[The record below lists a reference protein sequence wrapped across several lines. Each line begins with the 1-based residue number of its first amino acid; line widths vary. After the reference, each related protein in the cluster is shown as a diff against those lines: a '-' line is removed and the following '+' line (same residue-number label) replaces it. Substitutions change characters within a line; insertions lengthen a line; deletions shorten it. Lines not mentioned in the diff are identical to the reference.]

1 MGSATVKDI
10 AAIINGFAPEN
21 MAADFDNTGFQIGNI
36 NTLVTGIV
44 ISLDCTSA
52 VIDFASD
59 NGCNLII
66 THHPLIF
73 SPLKAVRN
81 DDAVGSM
88 VIRLIE
94 NNTALYSMHTNF
106 DRADDGTDDI
116 LAQAIGL
123 KEVERL
129 EKNII
134 DGKSAGFGRIGKLD
148 GIRAD
153 ELKKRLK
160 NAVGGDV
167 IMTADDNKIINV
179 AASAAGAGGS
189 FSDLALSLGADIF
202 ITGEMNYHTALD
214 AKRMGM
220 DIMLCSHQRSEQISL
235 NILKST
241 LQKALFGVKYDI
253 RVILAPFEPLWH

>member
-10 AAIINGFAPEN
+10 AAIVNGFAPESI
-21 MAADFDNTGFQIGNI
+21 AADFDNTGFQIGNI
-36 NTLVTGIV
+36 NKLVTGIV

-52 VIDFASD
+52 VVDFAA
-59 NGCNLII
+59 NNKCNLII

-73 SPLKAVRN
+73 SPLKAVRSN
-81 DDAVGSM
+81 DAVGS
-88 VIRLIE
+88 VIIKLIE
-94 NNTALYSMHTNF
+94 NNISLYSMHTNF
-106 DRADDGTDDI
+106 DRANGGTDDI

-123 KEVERL
+123 KDVKRL
-129 EKNII
+129 ENSII
-134 DGKSAGFGRIGKLD
+134 DGKNVGFGRIGRLD
-148 GIRAD
+148 AIRAD
-153 ELKKRLK
+153 ELRKRLK

-167 IMTADDNKIINV
+167 IMTADDNKIINI

-189 FSDLALSLGADIF
+189 LSALALSSGADIF

-220 DIMLCSHQRSEQISL
+220 DVMLCSHQRSEQISL
-235 NILKST
+235 NILKNT
-241 LQKALFGVKYDI
+241 LQKALFDVKYDI